1 MLLRLYEEQ
10 LSRLTP
16 ILGLP
21 TKQTAATERCRE
33 LVMQCVFRN
42 PNLPDKYLQPLLR
55 MFSVTIIKV
64 IMLAVHVM
72 FEGVSEL
79 LLWT

>member
-1 MLLRLYEEQ
+1 MLLRLYEEH
-10 LSRLTP
+10 LFLLTFP
-16 ILGLP
+16 R
-21 TKQTAATERCRE
+21 TTHKQTAATELCRE
-33 LVMQCVFRN
+33 VVMRCVIRN
-42 PNLPDKYLQPLLR
+42 PILPGKYLQSLL
-55 MFSVTIIKV
+55 FFYVTIIKV